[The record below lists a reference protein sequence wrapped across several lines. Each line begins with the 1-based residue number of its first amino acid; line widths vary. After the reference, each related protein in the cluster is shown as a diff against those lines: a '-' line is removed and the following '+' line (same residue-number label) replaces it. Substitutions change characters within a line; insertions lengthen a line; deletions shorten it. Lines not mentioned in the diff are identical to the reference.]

1 MVWMNWKLV
10 RCWGAIASLGL
21 LAVAC
26 QPATESPTTEESADA
41 PAETSA
47 EPAPEGTA
55 PTDEAAESPA
65 ADNADGGEAIA
76 AATPQQSCSA
86 AAYVVDTD
94 PAGLNV
100 RSGPGS
106 DFAAQ
111 DTLPTGV
118 PVEVEIV
125 GTTDE
130 WFLINEAWSGE
141 QQELEQPGWV
151 YAPLLGVSTTSLN
164 ITDPDAP
171 TTLYTAPDGDA
182 AIAATIAKGSEVTLL
197 GCSGNW
203 LQVKASEGTGWL
215 AVGEQCSN
223 PVSTCP

>member
-1 MVWMNWKLV
+1 MVWMSWKSV
-10 RCWGAIASLGL
+10 RGWGAIASLGL
-21 LAVAC
+21 LAMAC
-26 QPATESPTTEESADA
+26 QPTTESRPLEDEAELPGAAPVETSEGSPPADEATAA
-41 PAETSA
+41 PATN
-47 EPAPEGTA
+47 P
-55 PTDEAAESPA
+55 
-65 ADNADGGEAIA
+65 DGGGAIA

-106 DFAAQ
+106 DFDAQ
-111 DTLPTGV
+111 NTLPTGV

-125 GTTDE
+125 GATGE
-130 WFLINEAWSGE
+130 WVLINQAWSGE
-141 QQELEQPGWV
+141 QQELAQPGWV

-164 ITDPDAP
+164 ITDPEAP
-171 TTLYTAPDGDA
+171 TTLYAAPDGNA
-182 AIAATIAKGSEVTLL
+182 AIAATISKGAEVTLL

-203 LQVKASEGTGWL
+203 LQVKAPEATGWL